1 MQDSPTRFDEADRL
15 AAMKFGVG
23 QPVRRAEDPILVRGE
38 GRYTDDISVPGE
50 LHAAMVLSRYAH
62 GMIRRIDVEAAKA
75 LPGVVAIVLGEDLA
89 KAGYGTLDCGFST
102 NSRDGSPLRKTPRPP
117 IAIDRV
123 RFVGEVIACVV
134 AETVI
139 AAREAAEAVAVEIEP
154 LPAITDMHEADKE
167 GAPLLHDDIPR
178 NVALD
183 FQYGDAG
190 KVKAAFAKAAHVT
203 KLRLVHNR
211 LVVNA
216 MEPRAAIAAYDAKA
230 DRWTL
235 TAGSQG
241 VLGMRAQLAK
251 EVLRVP
257 PEKVR
262 IVSKNVGGSFGM
274 KGSVYPEYVAM
285 LHAARLT
292 GRPVKWANDR
302 SGSFLSDH
310 HGRAQEVEGEL
321 ALDARGH
328 ILAVRITGYGDMG
341 AYLTRF
347 GPLIPTLNYV
357 KNIVGAYRTPL
368 IEISTKCVLTNTVPV
383 GAYRGAGRPEAQYF
397 MERLMDRA
405 AAEMG
410 IDRVT
415 LRRRN
420 FIRPKDFP
428 FAAASGQTYDSGDF
442 ERLMDKALDAADWN
456 GFPARKRESR
466 KRGLLRGRGISTYL
480 EMTAAMGA
488 ELGAI
493 RFDADGGVTLL
504 SGTHDHGQGHL
515 TAFAQVLV
523 DKLGIPFERI
533 RLDQSDSDLLPGG
546 GGTGGSRSMMVGGS
560 AIALSA
566 DKVIEKGRLA
576 AAAFLEAGPQDIE
589 FAHGQFRIAG
599 TDRSIGILDLAAKLR
614 SGALS
619 GTDLPAS
626 LDHAQMSDPMPGVF
640 PNGCHIAEVEIDPQT
655 GVTRVGR
662 YVSVN
667 DFGTVVNPLL
677 VEGQV
682 HGGVVQGIGQALME
696 DARYDTDGQLLTGS
710 FMDYA
715 MPRAADTPSFEVLH
729 HPVPTRGNVLGAKG
743 CGEAGC
749 SGAIP
754 AAMSAVLDALADLGV
769 AEIDMPATPLRIW
782 SAIEAA
788 KAARQAG

>member
-1 MQDSPTRFDEADRL
+1 MQDTPTALHDADAL
-15 AAMKFGVG
+15 AAMKFGIG
-23 QPVRRAEDPILVRGE
+23 QPVRRSEDPMLVRGE
-38 GRYTDDISVPGE
+38 GRYTDDISVKGE

-62 GMIRRIDVEAAKA
+62 GLIRRVDITAAQA
-75 LPGVVAIVLGEDLA
+75 MPGVAAIVTGEDLRA
-89 KAGYGTLDCGFST
+89 AGYGTLDCGFSA
-102 NSRDGSPLRKTPRPP
+102 NSRDGTPLRKTPRL
-117 IAIDRV
+117 ALAVERV
-123 RFVGEVIACVV
+123 RFVGEPIACVV
-134 AETVI
+134 AET
-139 AAREAAEAVAVEIEP
+139 ARQAREAAEAVEVEIES
-154 LPAITDMHEADKE
+154 LPAVTDMHEAEKD
-167 GAPLLHDDIPR
+167 GAPVLHDDIPR

-183 FQYGDAG
+183 FHYGDAEQ
-190 KVKAAFAKAAHVT
+190 VKAAFAKAAHVT

-235 TAGSQG
+235 TVCSQG

-328 ILAVRITGYGDMG
+328 FLAARVTGIGDMG

-347 GPLIPTLNYV
+347 GPLIPTINYV
-357 KNIVGAYRTPL
+357 KNLVGPYRTPV
-368 IEISTKCVLTNTVPV
+368 IEISTKCVFTNTVPV

-397 MERLMDRA
+397 MERLIDRA
-405 AAEMG
+405 AAETG
-410 IDRVT
+410 IDRIS

-420 FIRPKDFP
+420 FIKPKEMP
-428 FAAASGQTYDSGDF
+428 FAAASGQTYDLGDF
-442 ERLMDKALDAADWN
+442 ERLMDRALEAADWK
-456 GFPARKRESR
+456 GFATRKRDSR

-480 EMTAAMGA
+480 EMTAAMGS
-488 ELGAI
+488 ELGGI

-504 SGTHDHGQGHL
+504 SGTHDHGQGHP

-523 DKLGIPFERI
+523 DKLGIPLERI

-566 DKVIEKGRLA
+566 DKVIEKGKLA
-576 AAAFLEAGPQDIE
+576 ASALFEAGPQDIE
-589 FAHGQFRIAG
+589 FARGHFRIAG

-619 GTDLPAS
+619 GADLPAS
-626 LDHAQMSDPMPGVF
+626 LDHAQMSDPMPGVY
-640 PNGCHIAEVEIDPQT
+640 PNGCHIVEVEIDPQT
-655 GVTRVGR
+655 GVTRIDR
-662 YVSVN
+662 YLSVN
-667 DFGTVVNPLL
+667 DFGTVVNPPL

-696 DARYDTDGQLLTGS
+696 DARYDADGQLQTGS

-715 MPRAADTPSFEVLH
+715 MPRAADTPNFEVLH
-729 HPVPTRGNVLGAKG
+729 HPVPTSSNVLGAKG

-754 AAMSAVLDALADLGV
+754 ASMSAVLDALADVGV
-769 AEIDMPATPLRIW
+769 IEMDMPATPLRVW

-788 KAARQAG
+788 RAG

>member
-1 MQDSPTRFDEADRL
+1 
-15 AAMKFGVG
+15 
-23 QPVRRAEDPILVRGE
+23 
-38 GRYTDDISVPGE
+38 
-50 LHAAMVLSRYAH
+50 
-62 GMIRRIDVEAAKA
+62 
-75 LPGVVAIVLGEDLA
+75 
-89 KAGYGTLDCGFST
+89 
-102 NSRDGSPLRKTPRPP
+102 
-117 IAIDRV
+117 
-123 RFVGEVIACVV
+123 
-134 AETVI
+134 
-139 AAREAAEAVAVEIEP
+139 
-154 LPAITDMHEADKE
+154 
-167 GAPLLHDDIPR
+167 
-178 NVALD
+178 
-183 FQYGDAG
+183 
-190 KVKAAFAKAAHVT
+190 
-203 KLRLVHNR
+203 
-211 LVVNA
+211 
-216 MEPRAAIAAYDAKA
+216 
-230 DRWTL
+230 
-235 TAGSQG
+235 
-241 VLGMRAQLAK
+241 
-251 EVLRVP
+251 
-257 PEKVR
+257 
-262 IVSKNVGGSFGM
+262 
-274 KGSVYPEYVAM
+274 M

-310 HGRAQEVEGEL
+310 HGRAQEVEGEI

-328 ILAVRITGYGDMG
+328 ILAVRVTGYGDMG

-347 GPLIPTLNYV
+347 GPLIPSINYV
-357 KNIVGAYRTPL
+357 KNLVGPYRTPL
-368 IEISTKCVLTNTVPV
+368 IEISTKMVFTNTVPV

-397 MERLMDRA
+397 MERLIDRA

-442 ERLMDKALDAADWN
+442 ERLMDQALEAADWK

-488 ELGAI
+488 ELGGI

-504 SGTHDHGQGHL
+504 SGTHDHGQGHQ
-515 TAFAQVLV
+515 TSFAQVLV

-560 AIALSA
+560 AVALAA
-566 DKVIEKGRLA
+566 DKVIEKGKLA
-576 AAAFLEAGPQDIE
+576 ASAFFEAGPQDIE
-589 FAHGQFRIAG
+589 FTQGHFRIAG

-619 GTDLPAS
+619 GAGLPPS

-655 GVTRVGR
+655 GVTRFDR

-682 HGGVVQGIGQALME
+682 HGGVVQGIGQAIME
-696 DARYDTDGQLLTGS
+696 DARYDADGQLQTGS

-715 MPRAADTPSFEVLH
+715 MPRAADAPNFEVLH
-729 HPVPTRGNVLGAKG
+729 HPVPTNANVLGAKG

-754 AAMSAVLDALADLGV
+754 AAVSAVLDALADLGIG
-769 AEIDMPATPLRIW
+769 EIDMPATPLRVW
-782 SAIEAA
+782 EAIEAA
-788 KAARQAG
+788 KVARPSP